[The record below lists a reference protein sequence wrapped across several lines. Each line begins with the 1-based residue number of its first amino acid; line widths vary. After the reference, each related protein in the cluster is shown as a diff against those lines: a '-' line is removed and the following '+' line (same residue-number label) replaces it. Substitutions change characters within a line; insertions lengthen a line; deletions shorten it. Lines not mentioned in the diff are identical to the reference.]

1 MGLIKSAADLAYTFR
16 FLALLVTPFKKTKA
30 FEKGIIDENGKRL
43 KKPPFSTMDER
54 EDYANYYT
62 RFIRLVFNVKKL
74 LGKVPGGKTR
84 IASYAAALYLI
95 KEDFGVS
102 ERKLKQGLKEYGVD
116 FNDFLS
122 ENTQWFMLE
131 DRELSPGMYRL
142 MENKVLNSTYEEMA
156 FSGDRIRISNDSY
169 PIGEIFG
176 LDIYEAIHIATNQ
189 RICVTAGEIRK

>member
-30 FEKGIIDENGKRL
+30 FEKGIIDEDGKRL

-54 EDYANYYT
+54 EEYQKYYT

-74 LGKVPGGKTR
+74 LAKAPGGKSR

-102 ERKLKQGLKEYGVD
+102 ERKIKQGLNEYGVD

-131 DRELSPGMYRL
+131 DRELSPGIYRL

-176 LDIYEAIHIATNQ
+176 LDIYEAIHMATNQ

>member
-16 FLALLVTPFKKTKA
+16 FLALLVTPFNKTKA
-30 FEKGIIDENGKRL
+30 YEKGIIDEFGKRL
-43 KKPPFSTMDER
+43 KKPPFSSIEER

-74 LGKVPGGKTR
+74 IGKVPGGKSR

-102 ERKLKQGLKEYGVD
+102 ERKLKQGLNEYGVD
-116 FNDFLS
+116 FNDFLA

-131 DRELSPGMYRL
+131 DKELSPGIYRL
-142 MENKVLNSTYEEMA
+142 SENKVLNSTYEEMA
-156 FSGDRIRISNDSY
+156 FANDRIRISDESF
-169 PIGEIFG
+169 PIGDIFG
-176 LDIYEAIHIATNQ
+176 LDIYEAIHMATNQ
-189 RICVTAGEIRK
+189 KICVTAGEIRK